1 MQELAALLPRLTP
14 ERLGSFLAEVKK
26 RQTDRGGS
34 KLVRKLLQ
42 SAGPEA
48 LAEALA
54 DLRPP
59 APAIAPQAR
68 APRIRHSPIEPDGGL

>member
-14 ERLGSFLAEVKK
+14 VRLGAFRAEVAK

-42 SAGPEA
+42 ASGPEA

-54 DLRPP
+54 DMRPP
-59 APAIAPQAR
+59 APAIAPQPR
-68 APRIRHSPIEPDGGL
+68 APRIRHSPIEPDGDL

>member
-1 MQELAALLPRLTP
+1 MQELVALLPRMTP
-14 ERLGSFLAEVKK
+14 ERLSSFRAEIKK
-26 RQTDRGGS
+26 RQSDRGGS

-42 SAGPEA
+42 STGPEA

-59 APAIAPQAR
+59 TSTMASPPR
-68 APRIRHSPIEPDGGL
+68 PPRIRYSPVEPDGGL

>member
-1 MQELAALLPRLTP
+1 M
-14 ERLGSFLAEVKK
+14 RLGTFRAEVAK

-54 DLRPP
+54 DMRPP
-59 APAIAPQAR
+59 APAVVPQPR